1 MILARE
7 VRKDVHFV
15 QSDLRDLLLRRS
27 PACPG
32 CDEVSLVKR
41 GWECPAQMS
50 KFTKFCYSLIGS
62 TFLKFCFDEPMGCIN
77 LESTSEIK
85 GEVFIVELM
94 AHN

>member
-50 KFTKFCYSLIGS
+50 KFYKILLFIDWEYIFKFL
-62 TFLKFCFDEPMGCIN
+62 F
-77 LESTSEIK
+77 
-85 GEVFIVELM
+85 
-94 AHN
+94 

>member
-1 MILARE
+1 MTTELNLVPYIIHHRYYAKCLIILARE

-32 CDEVSLVKR
+32 YDEVSLVKR

-50 KFTKFCYSLIGS
+50 KFYKIL
-62 TFLKFCFDEPMGCIN
+62 L
-77 LESTSEIK
+77 
-85 GEVFIVELM
+85 FIDWEYIFQILF
-94 AHN
+94 